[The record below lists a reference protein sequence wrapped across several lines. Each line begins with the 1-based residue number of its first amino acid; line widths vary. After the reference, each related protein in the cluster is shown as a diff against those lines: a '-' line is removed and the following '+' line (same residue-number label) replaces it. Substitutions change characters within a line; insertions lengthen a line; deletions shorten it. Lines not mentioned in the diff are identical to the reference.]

1 MTENKQKKKILIL
14 SVLAFIAALAVAGV
28 IIYGT
33 VINGSGVVYNHAT
46 DYDCEIGE
54 FAFLDDHWSLRKKED
69 NGVVYLDLW
78 NPGLK
83 DDVIAKRY
91 SYYIYDSEGDARD
104 AFDRRLNYYRDLD
117 LNFEEGDNWFVSED
131 PYACDA
137 RVVFMRCIEKNVIIY
152 CEVECWGEAAVS
164 VDGDNP
170 NTYIDQTDL
179 KDYAIKNS
187 SKLRKYGLEDV
198 LGID

>member
-1 MTENKQKKKILIL
+1 MTENKQKKKTLIL

-69 NGVVYLDLW
+69 DGVIYLDLW

-83 DDVIAKRY
+83 DDEIAKRY
-91 SYYIYDSEGDARD
+91 IYYIYDSEADARN
-104 AFDRRLNYYRDLD
+104 AFNERLKYYKGFDSG
-117 LNFEEGDNWFVSED
+117 FEEGGNWFVSED

-137 RVVFMRCIEKNVIIY
+137 RVIFLRCLEKNVVIY
-152 CEVECWGEAAVS
+152 CEVESWGEAAVS
-164 VDGDNP
+164 ADGDNP
-170 NTYIDQTDL
+170 NIHLDQTNL
-179 KDYAIKNS
+179 KDYCINNS
-187 SKLRKYGLEDV
+187 AKLREYVLEEV